1 MGSRKLGERA
11 QGLNLPSQTNRGG
24 GYKATHGCCVRRNGL
39 GITDS
44 EGVGTTESCSTVTP
58 AG

>member
-24 GYKATHGCCVRRNGL
+24 GYKATGAAFAGMALESLTVRVWGPL
-39 GITDS
+39 S
-44 EGVGTTESCSTVTP
+44 P
-58 AG
+58 AAL